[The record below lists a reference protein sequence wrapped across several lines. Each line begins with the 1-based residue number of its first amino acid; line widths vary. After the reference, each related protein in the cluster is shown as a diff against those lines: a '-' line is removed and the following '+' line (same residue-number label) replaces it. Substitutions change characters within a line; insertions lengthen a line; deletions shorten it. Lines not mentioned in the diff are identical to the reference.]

1 MKKVWR
7 YGNNKAIKGTL
18 IITCAILL
26 FITQKS
32 TCFADA
38 TGKVTA
44 PSAKIRKTADIN
56 SEVVGSSEN
65 GKTITITAQVTDA
78 AGTVWYEVY
87 VDSNTKGYIRSDL
100 VSVDASSGTIPTLTS
115 QNTQADTPA
124 QTNTSEAP
132 AVTASGAELPAETE
146 MEAQY
151 ASVKVAAAKI
161 RASASTTAGVV
172 GTIPQNTQVVVTGKT
187 GGSDGKD
194 WYYVTFTATDGQ
206 EKTGYVRNDLV
217 NLGDMVPAGEPEQEP
232 QDTPEGSDEPVEE
245 PEEKDYDV
253 VFEDNEDGGEWYLY
267 NNLEGKKQ
275 KLDELF
281 EAAEAQENN
290 DNMYSSTITKQR
302 IVIIVMIMVIVI
314 MAFAMTI
321 MLFKLRDAYYE
332 AYEDEEEDAYEK
344 PRNNRREE
352 VTTRKTSTRDSNQL
366 PVRRRVA
373 ESDKGMPVREVTYEE
388 EPAGQIKPAPKKKA
402 KNFMLEDEEFEFE
415 FLNVKNR
422 DSNK

>member
-1 MKKVWR
+1 MKKLWR
-7 YGNNKAIKGTL
+7 YGNNKAVRGIL
-18 IITCAILL
+18 VITCAILF

-44 PSAKIRKTADIN
+44 PSAKIRKSADIN
-56 SEVVGSSEN
+56 SEVVGSSAN

-100 VSVDASSGTIPTLTS
+100 VSVDSSSGTIPTLS
-115 QNTQADTPA
+115 TQADAPA
-124 QTNTSEAP
+124 QTTTSETP
-132 AVTASGAELPAETE
+132 AATASGAELPAETE

-151 ASVKVAAAKI
+151 ASVKVPAAKI

-232 QDTPEGSDEPVEE
+232 QETPEGSDEPVEE

-253 VFEDNEDGGEWYLY
+253 VFEDNEDGGDWYLY

-290 DNMYSSTITKQR
+290 DTMYSSTITKQR
-302 IVIIVMIMVIVI
+302 IVIIVMILVIVI
-314 MAFAMTI
+314 MAFAITI
-321 MLFKLRDAYYE
+321 MIFKLRDAYYE

-352 VTTRKTSTRDSNQL
+352 ASAKRTPTRDSNQSSA
-366 PVRRRVA
+366 RRRMS

>member
-7 YGNNKAIKGTL
+7 YGNNKAIRGTL

-44 PSAKIRKTADIN
+44 PSAKIRKSADIN

-100 VSVDASSGTIPTLTS
+100 VSVDASSGTIPTQS
-115 QNTQADTPA
+115 TQADAPA

-151 ASVKVAAAKI
+151 ASIKVAAAKI

-187 GGSDGKD
+187 AGSDGKD

-232 QDTPEGSDEPVEE
+232 QDTSEGSDEPIED

-290 DNMYSSTITKQR
+290 DTMYSSTITKQR
-302 IVIIVMIMVIVI
+302 IVIIVMILVIVI
-314 MAFAMTI
+314 MAFAITI
-321 MLFKLRDAYYE
+321 MIFKLRDAYYE

-352 VTTRKTSTRDSNQL
+352 VTTKKTSTRDSNQS
-366 PVRRRVA
+366 PVRRRAA

-388 EPAGQIKPAPKKKA
+388 ETAGQIKPAPKKKA

>member
-7 YGNNKAIKGTL
+7 YNNNKAIKGIL

-26 FITQKS
+26 FVTQKS
-32 TCFADA
+32 ICFAEA

-44 PSAKIRKTADIN
+44 PSAKIRKSADIN
-56 SEVVGSSEN
+56 SEVVGSSSN

-100 VSVDASSGTIPTLTS
+100 VSVDESSGTIPTGTA
-115 QNTQADTPA
+115 QADAPAQTTVSDTPA
-124 QTNTSEAP
+124 A
-132 AVTASGAELPAETE
+132 TASGAEVPAETE

-151 ASVKVAAAKI
+151 ASVKVPAAKI
-161 RASASTTAGVV
+161 RGTASTTAGVV

-187 GGSDGKD
+187 NGSDGKD
-194 WYYVTFTATDGQ
+194 WYYITFTATDGQ

-217 NLGDMVPAGEPEQEP
+217 NLGDMVPAGEPDQEP
-232 QDTPEGSDEPVEE
+232 QETPEGSGEPIEE

-290 DNMYSSTITKQR
+290 DTMYSSTITKQR
-302 IVIIVMIMVIVI
+302 IVIIVMILVIII
-314 MAFAMTI
+314 MAFVITI

-352 VTTRKTSTRDSNQL
+352 VTAKKTTTRESNQA
-366 PVRRRVA
+366 PVKKRTT
-373 ESDKGMPVREVTYEE
+373 ESEKRMPVKEVTYEE

-422 DSNK
+422 DNNK

>member
-1 MKKVWR
+1 MKKLWR
-7 YGNNKAIKGTL
+7 YGNNKAIRGTL

-32 TCFADA
+32 ICFAEA

-44 PSAKIRKTADIN
+44 PSAKIRKSADIN
-56 SEVVGSSEN
+56 SEVVGSSSN
-65 GKTITITAQVTDA
+65 GKTVTITAQVTDA

-100 VSVDASSGTIPTLTS
+100 VSVDTASGTIPTGS
-115 QNTQADTPA
+115 VQADAPAQTAASDTPA
-124 QTNTSEAP
+124 A
-132 AVTASGAELPAETE
+132 TASGAEVPAETE

-151 ASVKVAAAKI
+151 ASVKVPAAKI
-161 RASASTTAGVV
+161 RATASTTAGVV

-187 GGSDGKD
+187 SGSDGKD
-194 WYYVTFTATDGQ
+194 WYYITFTTTDGQ

-217 NLGDMVPAGEPEQEP
+217 NLGDMVPAGEPAQEP
-232 QDTPEGSDEPVEE
+232 QETPEGSGEPVEE

-281 EAAEAQENN
+281 EAVEAQESN
-290 DNMYSSTITKQR
+290 DTMYSSTITKQR
-302 IVIIVMIMVIVI
+302 IVIIVMILIIII
-314 MAFAMTI
+314 MAFVITI

-332 AYEDEEEDAYEK
+332 AYEAEEEDAYEK
-344 PRNNRREE
+344 PRNNKREE
-352 VTTRKTSTRDSNQL
+352 VTAKKTTARESNQA
-366 PVRRRVA
+366 PVRKRTT
-373 ESDKGMPVREVTYEE
+373 ESEKRMPVKEVTYEE

>member
-1 MKKVWR
+1 MKKLWR
-7 YGNNKAIKGTL
+7 YGNNKAIRGTL
-18 IITCAILL
+18 MITCAILL

-32 TCFADA
+32 VCFADA

-44 PSAKIRKTADIN
+44 PSAKIRKSADTN
-56 SEVVGSSEN
+56 SEVIGSSSN
-65 GKTITITAQVTDA
+65 GKTITITAQVKDA
-78 AGTVWYEVY
+78 SGTVWYEVY

-100 VSVDASSGTIPTLTS
+100 VSVDESSGTIPTGTAQTDAPAQTTAS
-115 QNTQADTPA
+115 DTPA
-124 QTNTSEAP
+124 A
-132 AVTASGAELPAETE
+132 TASGAEVPAETE

-151 ASVKVAAAKI
+151 ASVKVPAAKI
-161 RASASTTAGVV
+161 RGTASTTAGVV
-172 GTIPQNTQVVVTGKT
+172 STIPQNTQVVVTGKT
-187 GGSDGKD
+187 SGSDGKD
-194 WYYVTFTATDGQ
+194 WYYITFTTTDGQ

-217 NLGDMVPAGEPEQEP
+217 NLGDMVSDGEPSQEP
-232 QDTPEGSDEPVEE
+232 QETPEGSNEPIDE

-290 DNMYSSTITKQR
+290 DTMYSSTITKQR
-302 IVIIVMIMVIVI
+302 IVIIVMILVIVI
-314 MAFAMTI
+314 MAFVVTI
-321 MLFKLRDAYYE
+321 MLFKLRDVYYE

-344 PRNNRREE
+344 PRGNKREE
-352 VTTRKTSTRDSNQL
+352 VTTKKTTTRESNQA
-366 PVRRRVA
+366 PVKKRTT
-373 ESDKGMPVREVTYEE
+373 ESEKKMPVKEVTYEE

-422 DSNK
+422 ESDK

>member
-1 MKKVWR
+1 MKKLWR
-7 YGNNKAIKGTL
+7 YGNNKAIRGTF

-32 TCFADA
+32 ICFADA

-44 PSAKIRKTADIN
+44 PSAKIRKSADIN

-100 VSVDASSGTIPTLTS
+100 VSVDASSGTIPTQS
-115 QNTQADTPA
+115 TQADAPA
-124 QTNTSEAP
+124 QTNASDTP
-132 AVTASGAELPAETE
+132 VVTASGAEVPAETE

-151 ASVKVAAAKI
+151 ASVKVPAAKI
-161 RASASTTAGVV
+161 RGTASTTAGVV
-172 GTIPQNTQVVVTGKT
+172 STIPQNTQVIVTGKT
-187 GGSDGKD
+187 NGSDGKD
-194 WYYVTFTATDGQ
+194 WYYVTFTTTDGQ

-217 NLGDMVPAGEPEQEP
+217 TLGEMVTDGEPSEEP
-232 QDTPEGSDEPVEE
+232 QETSEGSDEPIDE

-290 DNMYSSTITKQR
+290 DTMYSSTITKQR
-302 IVIIVMIMVIVI
+302 IVIIVMILVIVI
-314 MAFAMTI
+314 MAFAITI

-344 PRNNRREE
+344 PQNNRREE
-352 VTTRKTSTRDSNQL
+352 ATAKKAATRESNQT
-366 PVRRRVA
+366 PVRKKTT
-373 ESDKGMPVREVTYEE
+373 ESEKKMPVREVTYEE

-422 DSNK
+422 ESDK

>member
-1 MKKVWR
+1 MKKLWR
-7 YGNNKAIKGTL
+7 YNNNKAIRGIL

-26 FITQKS
+26 FITQNS
-32 TCFADA
+32 ICFAEA

-44 PSAKIRKTADIN
+44 PSAKIRKSADIN
-56 SEVVGSSEN
+56 SEVIGSSSN

-100 VSVDASSGTIPTLTS
+100 VNVDTSSGTIPTQS
-115 QNTQADTPA
+115 TQAEAPA
-124 QTNTSEAP
+124 QTNSSEAP
-132 AVTASGAELPAETE
+132 APTASGAEVAAETE

-151 ASVKVAAAKI
+151 ASVKVPAAKI

-187 GGSDGKD
+187 NGSDGKD

-217 NLGDMVPAGEPEQEP
+217 NLGDMVPAGEPEQAP
-232 QDTPEGSDEPVEE
+232 QETPEGSGEPIEE

-253 VFEDNEDGGEWYLY
+253 VFENNEDGGEWYLY

-290 DNMYSSTITKQR
+290 DTMYSSTITKQR
-302 IVIIVMIMVIVI
+302 IVIIVMILVIII
-314 MAFAMTI
+314 MAFVITI

-352 VTTRKTSTRDSNQL
+352 VTTKKTAARDSNQA
-366 PVRRRVA
+366 PVRKRVT
-373 ESDKGMPVREVTYEE
+373 ESEKRMPVKEVTYEE
-388 EPAGQIKPAPKKKA
+388 DSAGQIKPAPKKKA

>member
-32 TCFADA
+32 ICFADA

-44 PSAKIRKTADIN
+44 PSAKIRKSADIN
-56 SEVVGSSEN
+56 SEVIGSSSN
-65 GKTITITAQVTDA
+65 GKTITITSQVTDA

-100 VSVDASSGTIPTLTS
+100 VSVDASSGTIPTGTA
-115 QNTQADTPA
+115 QADVPAQTTASDTPA
-124 QTNTSEAP
+124 A
-132 AVTASGAELPAETE
+132 TASGAEVPAETE

-151 ASVKVAAAKI
+151 ASVKVPAAKI
-161 RASASTTAGVV
+161 RGSASTTAGVV

-187 GGSDGKD
+187 NGSDGKD
-194 WYYVTFTATDGQ
+194 WYYITFTATDGQ

-217 NLGDMVPAGEPEQEP
+217 TLGDMVPAGEPEQEP
-232 QDTPEGSDEPVEE
+232 QETPEGSDEPIDE

-290 DNMYSSTITKQR
+290 DTMYSSTITKQR
-302 IVIIVMIMVIVI
+302 IVIIVMILVIII
-314 MAFAMTI
+314 MAFVITI

-332 AYEDEEEDAYEK
+332 AYEAEEEDAYEK

-352 VTTRKTSTRDSNQL
+352 VTTKKTTTRETNQAS
-366 PVRRRVA
+366 VKKRTT
-373 ESDKGMPVREVTYEE
+373 ESEKRMPVKEVTYEE

-422 DSNK
+422 DSDK